1 MHRMKIEKKE
11 ASYMSY
17 AQPYPNYILNIKD
30 NNKIKI
36 KYHNKDKEKEIK
48 IFGDN
53 FVKNNK
59 DKCKIFYNNKEYD
72 LTTKFNVENI
82 NQLEIELY
90 GILKINNMSY
100 MFAYCPNL
108 ISIPNIDLINNKNV
122 TDMRCM
128 FFGCS
133 SLTSLP
139 NISNWDTKNVTN
151 MSYMFDGCL
160 KLSAKPNL
168 K

>member
-1 MHRMKIEKKE
+1 MKIEKKE
-11 ASYMSY
+11 ADDMND
-17 AQPYPNYILNIKD
+17 AQPSNPNYILNIKD

-36 KYHNKDKEKEIK
+36 IYHNKDKEKEIK

-59 DKCKIFYNNKEYD
+59 NKCKIFYNNKEYD
-72 LTTKFNVENI
+72 LTTKFNVESI
-82 NQLEIELY
+82 YQLEIELY
-90 GILKINNMSY
+90 GILKINNMS
-100 MFAYCPNL
+100 
-108 ISIPNIDLINNKNV
+108 
-122 TDMRCM
+122 CM
-128 FFGCS
+128 FSGCS

-151 MSYMFDGCL
+151 MSKMFDGCL

>member
-1 MHRMKIEKKE
+1 MKIEKKE

-90 GILKINNMSY
+90 GILKINNMS
-100 MFAYCPNL
+100 
-108 ISIPNIDLINNKNV
+108 
-122 TDMRCM
+122 CM
-128 FFGCS
+128 FHGCS

-151 MSYMFDGCL
+151 MSLMFCHCS
-160 KLSAKPNL
+160 KLSVKPNL
-168 K
+168 KINK